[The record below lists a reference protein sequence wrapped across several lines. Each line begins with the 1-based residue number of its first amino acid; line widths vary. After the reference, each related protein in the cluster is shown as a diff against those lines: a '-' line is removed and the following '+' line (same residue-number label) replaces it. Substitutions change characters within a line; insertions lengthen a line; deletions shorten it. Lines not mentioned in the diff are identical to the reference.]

1 MLPPLLIMVREGF
14 EAALIVAIV
23 FAYLR
28 RSGRLDLAA
37 PVWAGVA
44 AAMAIAFAIGIVV
57 HLTIGSL
64 SGVDRTRT
72 FAAISIAAV
81 VVLTW
86 MVFWMRRQSRAIKGD
101 LERQVD
107 AALRRRRVGLAVASV
122 AFLAVLREGIEA
134 ALFLVAGATSGEG
147 VLVVVGAVLGL
158 AVAAVLGWLV
168 YAGGR
173 RLPLAGFFKV
183 TGMILVVFAAG
194 LLARTVLFLQ
204 AGGDLGTLHD
214 NLYDLTRYGFLTQR
228 TEVGRFLAAMVGWD
242 PRPSLE
248 QVVAWAAY
256 LAVVTVLFLRP
267 PRPRRAPAPATAP
280 AATTRP

>member
-28 RSGRLDLAA
+28 RSGRLDLAG

-44 AAMAIAFAIGIVV
+44 AATAIAAALGIVV

-72 FAAISIAAV
+72 FAIISLAAAA
-81 VVLTW
+81 VLTW
-86 MVFWMRRQSRAIKGD
+86 MIFWMRRQSRTIKGE

-107 AALRRRRVGLAVASV
+107 SALVSRRVGVAVAAV

-134 ALFLVAGATSGEG
+134 ALFLVAGATTEEGVPVVIGALIGLAIAVVLG
-147 VLVVVGAVLGL
+147 VLVYL
-158 AVAAVLGWLV
+158 
-168 YAGGR
+168 GGR
-173 RLPLAGFFKV
+173 RLPMAGFFRV
-183 TGMILVVFAAG
+183 TGLVLIIFAAG
-194 LLARTVLFLQ
+194 LVARTILFLQ
-204 AGGDLGTLHD
+204 SGGDLGTLHD
-214 NLYDLTRYGFLTQR
+214 NVYDLTDYAILTQG
-228 TEVGRFLAAMVGWD
+228 TEVGRFLAAMTGWD

-248 QVVAWAAY
+248 QVVVWVAY
-256 LAVVTVLFLRP
+256 MGAVTALFLRP
-267 PRPRRAPAPATAP
+267 PPLSRARTPASATAP
-280 AATTRP
+280 GR

>member
-28 RSGRLDLAA
+28 RSGRLDLAG

-44 AAMAIAFAIGIVV
+44 AATAIAAALGIVV

-72 FAAISIAAV
+72 FAIISLAAAA
-81 VVLTW
+81 VLTW
-86 MVFWMRRQSRAIKGD
+86 MIFWMRRQSRTIKGE

-107 AALRRRRVGLAVASV
+107 SALVSRRVGVAVAAV

-134 ALFLVAGATSGEG
+134 ALFLVAGATTEEG
-147 VLVVVGAVLGL
+147 VPVVIGALIGL
-158 AVAAVLGWLV
+158 AIAAVLGVLV
-168 YAGGR
+168 YLGGR
-173 RLPLAGFFKV
+173 RLPMAGFFRV
-183 TGMILVVFAAG
+183 TGLVLIIFAAG
-194 LLARTVLFLQ
+194 LVARTILFLQ
-204 AGGDLGTLHD
+204 SGGDLGTLHD
-214 NLYDLTRYGFLTQR
+214 NVYDLTDYAILAQG
-228 TEVGRFLAAMVGWD
+228 TEVGRFLAAMTGWD

-248 QVVAWAAY
+248 QVVVWVAY
-256 LAVVTVLFLRP
+256 MGAVTALFLRP
-267 PRPRRAPAPATAP
+267 PPLSRARTPASATAP
-280 AATTRP
+280 GR